1 MNKVIKL
8 SVMAGACAL
17 CVLFSASNV
26 RADELLDLYDSDLS
40 GFYSSSSL
48 YETYD
53 DILLDDGGFYSE
65 DILAEGSLRED
76 IPDEGALYEEPLCG
90 YGLPYEEDML
100 EEGLVDDIIGGRE
113 DDILIETPGVNTP
126 GNSSRNKS
134 RTTTPIVSN
143 PGNGGNGNGK
153 GSSGGSTTPG
163 VTNEMSRALDAI
175 NARRA
180 SAGAKKLTFS
190 ADLNRAAAA
199 RVKEITVKFSH
210 VRPNGKTNV
219 SILREFGI
227 DYNCAGEN
235 IACCID
241 SAEDAAAA
249 WATSTTHSRCMLNK
263 DYGHAGIGVTTVD
276 GITYC
281 VLILTD

>member
-1 MNKVIKL
+1 
-8 SVMAGACAL
+8 MAKR
-17 CVLFSASNV
+17 S
-26 RADELLDLYDSDLS
+26 
-40 GFYSSSSL
+40 
-48 YETYD
+48 
-53 DILLDDGGFYSE
+53 
-65 DILAEGSLRED
+65 
-76 IPDEGALYEEPLCG
+76 
-90 YGLPYEEDML
+90 
-100 EEGLVDDIIGGRE
+100 
-113 DDILIETPGVNTP
+113 
-126 GNSSRNKS
+126 
-134 RTTTPIVSN
+134 
-143 PGNGGNGNGK
+143 
-153 GSSGGSTTPG
+153 PG

>member
-8 SVMAGACAL
+8 SVMAGTCAL
-17 CVLFSASNV
+17 CVLFTASNV
-26 RADELLDLYDSDLS
+26 RADELLDLCESDLS
-40 GFYSSSSL
+40 ASYDSSSF

-53 DILLDDGGFYSE
+53 DILVDDGSSYYD
-65 DILAEGSLRED
+65 DILSEGYLY
-76 IPDEGALYEEPLCG
+76 DEPLEEAFIEEPL
-90 YGLPYEEDML
+90 YEYSLPFEEDML
-100 EEGLVDDIIGGRE
+100 EVGFA
-113 DDILIETPGVNTP
+113 DDILIETPGVNVP